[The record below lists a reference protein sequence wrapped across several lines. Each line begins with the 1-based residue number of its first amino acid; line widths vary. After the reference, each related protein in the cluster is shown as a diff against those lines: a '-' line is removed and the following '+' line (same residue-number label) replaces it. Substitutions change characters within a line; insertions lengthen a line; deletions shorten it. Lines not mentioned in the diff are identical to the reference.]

1 MTHAAQSWATQDLAE
16 DYDTWD
22 DGACWLLGYP
32 FVPGELGLRA
42 GNRLLDLGCGPGTVT
57 RWFADRHGVSVVA
70 TDYSAAMLEIAARQP
85 HPRIDYRLTV
95 ADLLPLPDDS
105 VDAAMSCFM
114 FICVPEL
121 DRLQRMVAEVRRVL
135 RPGGRFT
142 VLGPN
147 PAQANGEFS
156 GFRRGVPGHSYAAGE
171 PLPVQ
176 VRRTDGSWVGTVDV
190 HWPESTYQD
199 LLTGAGFRVIS
210 RRTPRLADAAGVA
223 DPGLVR
229 SRSWTAERDRA
240 PFLLITGE
248 LPG

>member
-1 MTHAAQSWATQDLAE
+1 MTQDIAE

-32 FVPGELGLRA
+32 FVPGELGLRD
-42 GNRLLDLGCGPGTVT
+42 GDRLLDLGCGPGAVT
-57 RWFADRHGVSVVA
+57 RWFADRHDISVVA
-70 TDYSAAMLEIAARQP
+70 TDFSAAMLEIAGRRP
-85 HPRIDYRLTV
+85 HPGIDYQLSV
-95 ADLLPLPDDS
+95 SDLLPFLADDS
-105 VDAAMSCFM
+105 VDLAMSCFM

-121 DRLQRMVAEVRRVL
+121 DRLQRMVAEVSRVL

-156 GFRRGVPGHSYAAGE
+156 GFRRGVRGHNYLVGE

-190 HWPESTYQD
+190 HWPVSTYED
-199 LLTGAGFRVIS
+199 LLTGAGFRVVS
-210 RRTPRLADAAGVA
+210 RITPLWADAAGVA
-223 DPGLVR
+223 EPGLVG
-229 SRSWTAERDRA
+229 SRSWAAERDRA